1 MKMVIK
7 RVNVKGWSLSVKSYL
22 YRANVMKYA
31 ILFYQCDF
39 YAIEK
44 LMKLDSAGK
53 NILFFLDFSVFDF

>member
-7 RVNVKGWSLSVKSYL
+7 RVNVKEWSLSVKSYF

-31 ILFYQCDF
+31 VLFCKCDF

-44 LMKLDSAGK
+44 LMKLDSVGK
-53 NILFFLDFSVFDF
+53 SILSFFDFSVFDF

>member
-7 RVNVKGWSLSVKSYL
+7 RVNVKGWSLSVKSYF

-31 ILFYQCDF
+31 ILLYKCDF

-44 LMKLDSAGK
+44 LMKLDSVGK
-53 NILFFLDFSVFDF
+53 SILSFFDFSVFNF

>member
-7 RVNVKGWSLSVKSYL
+7 RVNVKGWSLSVKSYF

-31 ILFYQCDF
+31 ILLYNCDF

-44 LMKLDSAGK
+44 LMKLDSVGK
-53 NILFFLDFSVFDF
+53 SILSFFDFSVFDF